1 MQLINSAPYMSNDFL
16 SIFGTFA
23 SAFIFLIILDGVL
36 KAISLWKAARA
47 NQLVWF
53 IVLIIFNTVGIL
65 PIVYL
70 LFFVKKDENKVVAS
84 IKKTAKKTIKRLK
97 R

>member
-1 MQLINSAPYMSNDFL
+1 MYLIDPTPHMSNDFL
-16 SIFGTFA
+16 AFFGAFA
-23 SAFIFLIILDGVL
+23 SLFIFLIIFDGVL
-36 KAISLWKAARA
+36 KAIALWKAAKA
-47 NQLVWF
+47 NQLAWF
-53 IVLIIFNTVGIL
+53 IILIIFNTVGIL

-70 LFFVKKDENKVVAS
+70 LFFVKKPENKVVAS